1 MTAPKEGEKMQAS
14 KKISRWFGLLW
25 SLCCVGWSFDAQA
38 IDLHLRWKQGQ
49 IFQIYWNTEQF
60 IDQEAMGQKTQI
72 QQTIGTGYTFETR
85 SVDTAG
91 TARVLVGF
99 KRIYFKVQTPQGVLE
114 YNSEKPPQQVPPLAQ
129 GFAALLGR
137 QFTMEINSQGKVLS
151 LDGVDKMIED
161 VMGSLKAGDAQ
172 QRAQLQLQLKQQFG
186 NEALR
191 QMMEQMMALY
201 PGRRVK
207 IGESWNKTLQ
217 MGGAVP
223 MTLKRQ
229 WTLIAVRGGYAFLR
243 VKADILPN
251 KNSPPLRMGPL
262 ELRYNLTGH
271 QTGTLFLQIES
282 GFPMRGK
289 SKQFLQGTIQVSS
302 KAPNVPPKMNWPVKI
317 NTTIDFRPF

>member
-1 MTAPKEGEKMQAS
+1 MQTS
-14 KKISRWFGLLW
+14 KKISRMVGFVWLL
-25 SLCCVGWSFDAQA
+25 CVAMWAFQAQA
-38 IDLHLRWKQGQ
+38 IDLQLRWKQGQ
-49 IFQIYWNTEQF
+49 RFQIYWNTEQI
-60 IDQEAMGQKTQI
+60 IDQVAMGQKTQI

-85 SVDTAG
+85 SVQDNG
-91 TARVLVGF
+91 VARVLVGF

-114 YNSEKPPQQVPPLAQ
+114 YNSEKPPKQVPPLAQ

-137 QFTMEINSQGKVLS
+137 QFTMNINSQGKVLA
-151 LDGVDKMIED
+151 LEGVDKMIDD

-201 PGRRVK
+201 PGKSVK
-207 IGESWNKTLQ
+207 IGESWSKTLN

-223 MTLKRQ
+223 MILKRQ
-229 WTLIAVRGGYAFLR
+229 WTLVALRGGFAFLR
-243 VKADILPN
+243 VKADVLPN
-251 KNSPPLRMGPL
+251 KKSPPLRMGPL

-271 QTGTLFLQIES
+271 QTGTLFLQLES

-289 SKQFLQGTIQVSS
+289 SKQFLEGTIKVTS
-302 KAPNVPPKMNWPVKI
+302 KAPNVPPNMNWPVKI
-317 NTTIDFRPF
+317 DTTIDFRPF

>member
-1 MTAPKEGEKMQAS
+1 MQTS
-14 KKISRWFGLLW
+14 KKISRMVGFVWLL
-25 SLCCVGWSFDAQA
+25 CVAMWGFHAQA

-49 IFQIYWNTEQF
+49 RFQIYWNTEQI
-60 IDQEAMGQKTQI
+60 IDQVAMGQKTQI

-85 SVDTAG
+85 SVQDNG
-91 TARVLVGF
+91 VARVLVGF

-114 YNSEKPPQQVPPLAQ
+114 YNSEKPPKQVPPLAQ

-137 QFTMEINSQGKVLS
+137 QFTMGINSQGKVLA
-151 LDGVDKMIED
+151 LEGVDKMIDD

-201 PGRRVK
+201 PGKSVK
-207 IGESWNKTLQ
+207 IGESWSKTLN

-223 MTLKRQ
+223 MILKRQ
-229 WTLIAVRGGYAFLR
+229 WTLVALRGGFAFLR
-243 VKADILPN
+243 VKADVLPN
-251 KNSPPLRMGPL
+251 KKSPPLRMGPL

-271 QTGTLFLQIES
+271 QTGTLFLQLES

-289 SKQFLQGTIQVSS
+289 SKQFLEGTIKVTS
-302 KAPNVPPKMNWPVKI
+302 KAPNVPPNMNWPVKI
-317 NTTIDFRPF
+317 DTTIDFRPF